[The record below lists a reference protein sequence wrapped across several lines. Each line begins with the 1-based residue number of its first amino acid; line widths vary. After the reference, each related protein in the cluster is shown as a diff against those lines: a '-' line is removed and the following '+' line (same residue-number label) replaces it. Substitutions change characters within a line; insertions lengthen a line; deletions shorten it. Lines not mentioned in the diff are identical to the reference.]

1 MPFTLVR
8 LKEKSDAL
16 YMVEMTFA
24 DQNYD
29 LTAYKQ
35 DDDGDAEIK
44 VNREMLRRAIGALNS
59 LSSNLIFVVFPSGT
73 KV

>member
-1 MPFTLVR
+1 
-8 LKEKSDAL
+8 
-16 YMVEMTFA
+16 MVEMTFA

-59 LSSNLIFVVFPSGT
+59 LSSDLIFVVFPSGT

>member
-8 LKEKSDAL
+8 LREKLDSL

-24 DQNYD
+24 DRNYD
-29 LTAYKQ
+29 VTAYKQ

-59 LSSNLIFVVFPSGT
+59 LSSNLVFVVFPSGT